1 MGLKAPT
8 ILCAWT
14 CSHRMN
20 LVKLLSNME
29 LKVRERIQS
38 TDTDLKALWISHWSP
53 VCKIQSRNLRQIGI
67 RDDGW
72 SRPFLFLRAKAEF
85 VVFCFGLHSFR
96 GSCKTETECRNKFE
110 LKNTS
115 LSKDSKWVYLSRSI
129 WSRFPVSTP
138 AQGCFLGSRRSLP
151 SKRSEKGSHKCLYLN
166 INYRTTQKMI

>member
-115 LSKDSKWVYLSRSI
+115 LSKDSKWVYLSRNI
-129 WSRFPVSTP
+129 WSRFPVSTQLKAVSWEVEDP
-138 AQGCFLGSRRSLP
+138 CPQRGQR
-151 SKRSEKGSHKCLYLN
+151 KGLTNAY
-166 INYRTTQKMI
+166 I